1 MTKAKDLDGLREP
14 IEFDVLLRG
23 YSLHFYSTWGLFSP
37 REIDAGT
44 RLLLQLVEV
53 APGDDCLDLG
63 CGYGAIGITL
73 ARLAPQGHT
82 LLIDKDMV
90 AIEYARKNVDLN
102 EVANVDV
109 LPSSGFDDVPRDRTF
124 DLIAMNLPAKIGNE
138 LTALL
143 IADGWSRLRS
153 GGRFYLVTLSGMR
166 KFVQR
171 VIEEQTG
178 TYEKVKQSGAY
189 TLHRIVRSSA

>member
-1 MTKAKDLDGLREP
+1 MNRAKDLDGLRASL
-14 IEFDVLLRG
+14 EFDTELRG
-23 YSLHFYSTWGLFSP
+23 HSLSFRSTWGLFSP
-37 REIDAGT
+37 REIDVGT

-53 APGDDCLDLG
+53 ASGDDCLDLG

-73 ARLAPQGHT
+73 ARLAPQGRT
-82 LLIDKDMV
+82 LLIDKDIV
-90 AIEYARKNVDLN
+90 ALDYAQQNVDLN
-102 EVANVDV
+102 KLVNVDV
-109 LPSSGFDDVPRDRTF
+109 LPSNGFEEIPRDLTF

-138 LTALL
+138 LTSLL
-143 IADGWSRLRS
+143 IADAWSRLRL

-171 VIEEQTG
+171 VIEQQTG
-178 TYEKVKQSGAY
+178 TYEKVKQSGVH